1 MTGVEK
7 GMEAIFQYTEQALH
21 VSFLILSQPAMADG
35 QMRRALIRAMEG
47 VPLLA
52 GRQ

>member
-1 MTGVEK
+1 
-7 GMEAIFQYTEQALH
+7 MEAIFQYTEQALH